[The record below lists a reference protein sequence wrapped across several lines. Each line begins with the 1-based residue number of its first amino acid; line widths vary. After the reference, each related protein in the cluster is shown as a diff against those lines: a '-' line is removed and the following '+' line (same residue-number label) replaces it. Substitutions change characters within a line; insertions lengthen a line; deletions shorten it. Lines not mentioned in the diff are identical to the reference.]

1 MRELVLA
8 SLRIDL
14 KELHLD
20 VVALLDTSLLNGLQ
34 ALPSNLRDVEQTL
47 LARHNLY
54 EAAVRHDA
62 LHNAVVHLAHL
73 RDGHDGTNL
82 LDGSVDRLLVG
93 SAHLHV
99 AYAISLIDGDG

>member
-1 MRELVLA
+1 MVVVAGLTLTTSLTARTTLATLTTGTALTLHVTLGLLHQHTVRELVLA

-47 LARHNLY
+47 LARHDLY
-54 EAAVRHDA
+54 EAAVRHD
-62 LHNAVVHLAHL
+62 
-73 RDGHDGTNL
+73 
-82 LDGSVDRLLVG
+82 
-93 SAHLHV
+93 
-99 AYAISLIDGDG
+99 